1 MLISST
7 DQLTINVKS
16 RVLEEC
22 CKRNNIP
29 TRRLDH
35 HTLLVQINGKWLPF
49 FNMNGPSSSAAI
61 RRILDYKHLTLGLLK
76 ENGFSVSDYMLFDK
90 TNIKQLLQFAKTRYP
105 IVLKPINGRMGK
117 GVIIGIRN
125 EQDLIKA
132 VNNFHTPSGWG
143 LAEKYFEGN
152 DYRTVVVDGKLI
164 SVTKRER
171 AHVIGDGKSTI
182 IQLIREKNAQRPQ
195 NQYYKD
201 RQVPTE
207 VDKLLALRDTK
218 LNLESIPTHGEKVLL
233 NYTANMHQGG
243 ESINHNDFISQELK
257 EIIVG
262 AVKSIPGL
270 NYTGLDLLVKNPKSS
285 KPEYVILEMNF
296 TFGPTAMFHTIGEP
310 VDVVKPI
317 LDFYLNKYKVH

>member
-7 DQLTINVKS
+7 DKLTINVKS

-22 CKRNNIP
+22 CKRNSIP

-76 ENGFSVSDYMLFDK
+76 ENGFSVSDYMIFDK
-90 TNIKQLLQFAKTRYP
+90 TDIKHLLQFAKTRYP

-132 VNNFHTPSGWG
+132 VDKFETPSGWG

-152 DYRTVVVDGKLI
+152 DYRAVVVDGTLI

-182 IQLIREKNAQRPQ
+182 LQLIQSKNSKRPQ

-201 RQVPTE
+201 RQIPTAF
-207 VDKLLALRDTK
+207 DKLYALKDAK
-218 LNLESIPTHGEKVLL
+218 LQLESIPADGQKVML
-233 NYTANMHQGG
+233 NYTANMHSGG
-243 ESINHNDFISQELK
+243 ESINHINIISTELK

-317 LDFYLNKYKVH
+317 LDYYINYY